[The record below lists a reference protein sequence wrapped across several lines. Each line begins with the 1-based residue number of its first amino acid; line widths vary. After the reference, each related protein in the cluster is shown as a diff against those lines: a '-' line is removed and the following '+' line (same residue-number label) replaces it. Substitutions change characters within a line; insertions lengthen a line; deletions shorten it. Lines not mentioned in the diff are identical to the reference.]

1 MKEKREFLY
10 EILKARDP
18 RYDGRLFVGVLSTGI
33 YCRTVC
39 NAKLPKA
46 ENCVYS
52 GLRRK
57 RRRQGSDLV
66 FNADRSWRLALRL

>member
-33 YCRTVC
+33 Y
-39 NAKLPKA
+39 L
-46 ENCVYS
+46 S
-52 GLRRK
+52 LIHI
-57 RRRQGSDLV
+57 
-66 FNADRSWRLALRL
+66 